1 VRQPGTISAAYSA
14 FHGYSVGNQL
24 LALFQC
30 GARGIRPG
38 PIATFMRWKE
48 LGRSVRKG
56 EKALTLC
63 QPRTYAKRT
72 TEDDEDPELAVIFT
86 YRRGWFV
93 LSQTDGEPYTAPE
106 LPAWDRARAVSPL
119 GLTEVPFSATDGNI
133 LGYSVKGD
141 RKSTR
146 LNSSHRT
153 ISYAVFCLKKKINS
167 TAN

>member
-1 VRQPGTISAAYSA
+1 MATLDSRDPAPTWEQLLRDAVRLPGTISAAYGA
-14 FHGYSVGNQL
+14 FHNYSLGNQL

-30 GARGIRPG
+30 AARGIRPG

-63 QPRTYAKRT
+63 QPRTYTKRT

-93 LSQTDGEPYTAPE
+93 LGQTEGAEYEPPA
-106 LPAWDRARAVSPL
+106 LPGWDRARAVSTL
-119 GLTEVPFSATDGNI
+119 ARCWS
-133 LGYSVKGD
+133 
-141 RKSTR
+141 
-146 LNSSHRT
+146 
-153 ISYAVFCLKKKINS
+153 
-167 TAN
+167 